1 VFQWRTREVAWRGEA
16 GDEQRRISVAHLL
29 VAMSAGV
36 AALVVQE
43 MQLRFFLAPL
53 LLKPQLLLV
62 LILMLRGEV
71 AGDDTV
77 ERRRRG
83 REAEGM
89 PGPNWIRPP
98 SGMSRD

>member
-1 VFQWRTREVAWRGEA
+1 M
-16 GDEQRRISVAHLL
+16 AHLL

-53 LLKPQLLLV
+53 VLNPQLLLV
-62 LILMLRGEV
+62 LILMLLGEV
-71 AGDDTV
+71 AGDD
-77 ERRRRG
+77 RRRRG
-83 REAEGM
+83 READSM

>member
-1 VFQWRTREVAWRGEA
+1 
-16 GDEQRRISVAHLL
+16 
-29 VAMSAGV
+29 MSAGV

-53 LLKPQLLLV
+53 VLNPQLLLV
-62 LILMLRGEV
+62 LILMLFGEV
-71 AGDDTV
+71 AGDD
-77 ERRRRG
+77 RRRRG

>member
-1 VFQWRTREVAWRGEA
+1 
-16 GDEQRRISVAHLL
+16 
-29 VAMSAGV
+29 MSAGV

-53 LLKPQLLLV
+53 VLNPQLLLV
-62 LILMLRGEV
+62 LILMLLGEV
-71 AGDDTV
+71 AGDD
-77 ERRRRG
+77 RRRRG
-83 REAEGM
+83 READSM